1 MALAEADAC
10 VTAAQA
16 LLENTFST
24 IERLVPEASLV
35 QQARIPRD
43 TAFAM
48 QLLVRAIDVVFEN
61 VGGAALQESNPI
73 QRIWRDVHAAKAH
86 AAVNWNTQ
94 ALAWG
99 ELSLDDAN

>member
-1 MALAEADAC
+1 
-10 VTAAQA
+10 
-16 LLENTFST
+16 
-24 IERLVPEASLV
+24 
-35 QQARIPRD
+35 
-43 TAFAM
+43 
-48 QLLVRAIDVVFEN
+48 
-61 VGGAALQESNPI
+61 AALQESNPI